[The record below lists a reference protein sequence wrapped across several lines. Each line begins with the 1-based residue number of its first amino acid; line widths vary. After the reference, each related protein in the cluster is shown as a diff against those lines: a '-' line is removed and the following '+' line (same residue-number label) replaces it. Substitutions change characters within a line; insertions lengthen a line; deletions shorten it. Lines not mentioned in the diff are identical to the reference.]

1 MVTARQLRSECS
13 RLQKKKKKK
22 HTKKTGTAGG
32 ASGKCLH
39 AEFLFL
45 LVFAEE
51 TVELLL
57 CLATSLMG
65 GGQ

>member
-1 MVTARQLRSECS
+1 MVTAHQLRSECS
-13 RLQKKKKKK
+13 RLQKKNGKKQ
-22 HTKKTGTAGG
+22 KTGTAGG

-39 AEFLFL
+39 AEVLFL

>member
-1 MVTARQLRSECS
+1 MVTAHQLRSECS
-13 RLQKKKKKK
+13 RLQKKMKKKQ
-22 HTKKTGTAGG
+22 ALQGG

-57 CLATSLMG
+57 CLATSFMG